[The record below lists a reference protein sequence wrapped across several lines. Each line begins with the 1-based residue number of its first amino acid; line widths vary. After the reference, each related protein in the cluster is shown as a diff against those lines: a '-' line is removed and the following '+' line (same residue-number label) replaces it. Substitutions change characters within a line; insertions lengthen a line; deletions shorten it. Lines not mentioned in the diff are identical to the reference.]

1 MKTVQ
6 CAGNFYNSMLLTKQE
21 LKHKLSKPLPGI
33 RSHLKMAP
41 QHRAE
46 QLASYHEGIKHAKKS
61 AVLMLFYNESDES
74 KMIVIRRS
82 NYVGV
87 HAGQIAFPG
96 GRYEDEDINVQTTAL
111 REIHEEIGIPED
123 KIEIVGR
130 LSDIYVPPSNFLISV
145 FVGYLDEKP
154 MYKIEEREVDEVIEV
169 PFGDFF
175 KPGLIKEK
183 EFFVS
188 SLNASSKAPYFDVSN
203 AEIWGA
209 SAMVISEFLDVM
221 K

>member
-1 MKTVQ
+1 
-6 CAGNFYNSMLLTKQE
+6 MLLSKQD

-41 QHRAE
+41 EHRAE
-46 QLASYHEGIKHAKKS
+46 QLTSYHEGIKHAKKS

-175 KPGLIKEK
+175 KPNLIKEK

-188 SLNASSKAPYFDVSN
+188 SLNASSIAPYFDVSN

>member
-1 MKTVQ
+1 
-6 CAGNFYNSMLLTKQE
+6 MLLSKQE
-21 LKHKLSKPLPGI
+21 LIHKLSKPLPGI

-46 QLASYHEGIKHAKKS
+46 QLVNYHEGIKHAKKS

-74 KMIVIRRS
+74 KMIFIRRS
-82 NYVGV
+82 NYVGI

-96 GRYEDEDINVQTTAL
+96 GRYEDEDKNVQTTAL
-111 REIHEEIGIPED
+111 REIHEEIGISEE

-130 LSDIYVPPSNFLISV
+130 LSDMYVPPSNFLISV
-145 FVGYLDEKP
+145 FVGYLNEKP
-154 MYKIEEREVDEVIEV
+154 TYKIDEREVDEVIEV
-169 PFGDFF
+169 PFSDFF

-188 SLNASSKAPYFDVSN
+188 SSNTSARAPYFDVSN

>member
-1 MKTVQ
+1 
-6 CAGNFYNSMLLTKQE
+6 MLLTKQE

-41 QHRAE
+41 QHRPE
-46 QLASYHEGIKHAKKS
+46 QLMSYHEGNKNAKKG
-61 AVLMLFYNESDES
+61 AVLMLFYNESDET
-74 KMIVIRRS
+74 KMIIIRRS
-82 NYVGV
+82 NYVGI

-96 GRYEDEDINVQTTAL
+96 GRYEDEDKNVRTTAL
-111 REIHEEIGIPED
+111 REIHEEIGIPEN

-130 LSDIYVPPSNFLISV
+130 LSDIYVPPSNFLVSV

-154 MYKIEEREVDEVIEV
+154 MYKIEEREVDKVIEV
-169 PFGDFF
+169 PFSDFF

-188 SLNASSKAPYFDVSN
+188 TQNASSKAPYFDVSN
-203 AEIWGA
+203 AEIWGT
-209 SAMVISEFLDVM
+209 SAMVISEFLDLM

>member
-6 CAGNFYNSMLLTKQE
+6 YAGTFYNSMLLTKQE

-46 QLASYHEGIKHAKKS
+46 QFASYHEGIKHAKKS

-188 SLNASSKAPYFDVSN
+188 SLNASSKAPYFDVTN